1 MCASS
6 HIQGSKVFRPAGGRS
21 ALRREGGMTA
31 VGLIIFIA
39 FAGLFAFAGI
49 RLTPV
54 YLNYMKVLG
63 VINGVQMKVLGVING
78 VQEEFD
84 GANAS
89 RAAIRSSISRRFDVE
104 SVGEITAREI
114 TVTSVDGGFEVRA
127 QYPHVAPFIANVSF
141 YVEFDKAVLVR
152 R

>member
-1 MCASS
+1 MTT
-6 HIQGSKVFRPAGGRS
+6 
-21 ALRREGGMTA
+21 LGM
-31 VGLIIFIA
+31 IILVA
-39 FAGLFAFAGI
+39 FLGLFAFAGL

-63 VINGVQMKVLGVING
+63 VVNGVH
-78 VQEEFD
+78 EEFD

-89 RAAIRSSISRRFDVE
+89 SSAIRSSITRRFDVE
-104 SVGEITAREI
+104 SVGEITAREV

-127 QYPHVAPFIANVSF
+127 KYSHVAPFIANVSF
-141 YVEFDKAVLVR
+141 FVEFDKAVLVR

>member
-6 HIQGSKVFRPAGGRS
+6 HSHGSKGYGPARGRT
-21 ALRREGGMTA
+21 ALRRERGMTTL
-31 VGLIIFIA
+31 GLIILVAFI
-39 FAGLFAFAGI
+39 GLFAFAGI

-63 VINGVQMKVLGVING
+63 VINGVH
-78 VQEEFD
+78 EEFD
-84 GANAS
+84 GANPS
-89 RAAIRSSISRRFDVE
+89 RNAIRSSITRRFDVE
-104 SVGEITAREI
+104 SVSEITAREV

-127 QYPHVAPFIANVSF
+127 QYNHMAPFIANVSF
-141 YVEFDKAVLVR
+141 SVEFDKAVLVR